1 VGKVRIAATFI
12 IKLFNKLFLYQWP
25 TYGTGLKPSTC
36 RKLIAKVVEQEE
48 KYWAEDEQLYEHDFD
63 EISDDEKCATD

>member
-1 VGKVRIAATFI
+1 LPIALLKV
-12 IKLFNKLFLYQWP
+12 
-25 TYGTGLKPSTC
+25 KPSTW

-63 EISDDEKCATD
+63 EISDNEDCAIG